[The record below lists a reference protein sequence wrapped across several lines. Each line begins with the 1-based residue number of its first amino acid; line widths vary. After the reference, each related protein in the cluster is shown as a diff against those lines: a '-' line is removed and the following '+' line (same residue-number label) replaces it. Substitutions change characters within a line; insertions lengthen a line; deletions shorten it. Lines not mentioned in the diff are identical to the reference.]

1 MPSLLN
7 AITGI
12 GKQANDEM
20 VANDMLMGS
29 EAAASA
35 YLMAILKTSTP
46 ELRTMYTG
54 ALTQILTGSGSMMD
68 LAVNR
73 GWYRPYD
80 KPDQRLI
87 ETYKQSE
94 TVIRQEA
101 HH

>member
-7 AITGI
+7 ALTGA

-20 VANDMLMGS
+20 VANDMLMGG

-35 YLMAILKTSTP
+35 YLMAVLKTSTP
-46 ELRTMYTG
+46 ELRTMYTA
-54 ALTQILTGSGSMMD
+54 ALTQILAGNGSMMD

-80 KPDQRLI
+80 KPDQRLV

-94 TVIRQEA
+94 TVIRQA
-101 HH
+101 H

>member
-7 AITGI
+7 ALTGV

-35 YLMAILKTSTP
+35 YLMAVLKTSTP
-46 ELRTMYTG
+46 ELRTMYTA
-54 ALTQILTGSGSMMD
+54 ALTQILAGSGAMMD

-73 GWYRPYD
+73 NWYRPYD
-80 KPDQRLI
+80 KPEHRLV
-87 ETYKQSE
+87 ESFKQSE
-94 TVIRQEA
+94 TVLTQA
-101 HH
+101 H

>member
-7 AITGI
+7 ALTGA

-35 YLMAILKTSTP
+35 YLMAVLKTSTP
-46 ELRTMYTG
+46 ELRTMYT
-54 ALTQILTGSGSMMD
+54 ASLTQILAGSGAMMD

-80 KPDQRLI
+80 KPEQRLV
-87 ETYKQSE
+87 ESFKQSE
-94 TVIRQEA
+94 TVLSQA
-101 HH
+101 H